1 MKGLSAVVYIP
12 HIAESLFIF
21 QEKPK
26 EEVFDLFV
34 YLP

>member
-1 MKGLSAVVYIP
+1 MVYIP

-21 QEKPK
+21 QEKSK
-26 EEVFDLFV
+26 EEIFDLFA